1 MNVKTI
7 RFPLKTDE
15 KLKKIAFKLGRTKV
29 DTFMQM
35 VDYFYACKKDPKDIN
50 DELLKNTLLKNHK
63 DYIGFIKTQES
74 ELLIPIK
81 RDSDRMIKGLQ
92 LIANHFNKDI
102 LAHNHRTLEYQEQ
115 QKKEVEDTRR
125 LMLRINQSLNSKEH
139 LKSQFIY
146 IFNNYVTARD
156 AFGMMTSAKD
166 KAELSQKTIANIK
179 ML

>member
-1 MNVKTI
+1 MNEKTI
-7 RFPLKTDE
+7 RFPVKTDE
-15 KLKKIAFKLGRTKV
+15 KIKKIALKLGRTKV
-29 DTFMQM
+29 NTFIQM
-35 VDYFYACKKDPKDIN
+35 VDYFYASKKDPKDIS
-50 DELLKNTLLKNHK
+50 DELLKNTLLRNHK

-81 RDSDRMIKGLQ
+81 RDADRMIKGLQ
-92 LIANHFNKDI
+92 VLVNYFKEDI
-102 LAHNHRTLEYQEQ
+102 LVQNNRNLAYQEQ
-115 QKKEVEDTRR
+115 QKKEVEENKR
-125 LMLRINQSLNSKEH
+125 LMVKINQDLSTKEN

-166 KAELSQKTIANIK
+166 KNDLFQSTISNIK

>member
-1 MNVKTI
+1 MNEKTI
-7 RFPLKTDE
+7 RFPVKTDE
-15 KLKKIAFKLGRTKV
+15 KIKKIALKLGRTKV
-29 DTFMQM
+29 NTFIQM
-35 VDYFYACKKDPKDIN
+35 LDYFYASKKDPKDIS
-50 DELLKNTLLKNHK
+50 DELLKNTLLRNHK

-81 RDSDRMIKGLQ
+81 RDADRMIKGLQ
-92 LIANHFNKDI
+92 VLVNYFKEDI
-102 LAHNHRTLEYQEQ
+102 LVQNNRNLAYQEQ
-115 QKKEVEDTRR
+115 QKKEVEENKR
-125 LMLRINQSLNSKEH
+125 LMVKINQDLSTKEN

-166 KAELSQKTIANIK
+166 KNDLFQSTISNIK

>member
-35 VDYFYACKKDPKDIN
+35 VDYFYSCKKDPNDIN

-81 RDSDRMIKGLQ
+81 RDADRMIKGLQ
-92 LIANHFNKDI
+92 LLTNHFTEDI
-102 LAHNHRTLEYQEQ
+102 LVQNRKTQDHQ
-115 QKKEVEDTRR
+115 QHQKSESEENRKLMIKISQSMSTKE
-125 LMLRINQSLNSKEH
+125 N
-139 LKSQFIY
+139 LKSQFLY

-166 KAELSQKTIANIK
+166 KAELSQTTIANIK